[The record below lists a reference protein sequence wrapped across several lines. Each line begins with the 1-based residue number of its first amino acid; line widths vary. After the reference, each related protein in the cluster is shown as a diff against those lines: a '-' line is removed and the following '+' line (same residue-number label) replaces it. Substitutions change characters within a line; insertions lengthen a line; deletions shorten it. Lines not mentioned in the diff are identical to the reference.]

1 MFNFFGNSNNISDD
15 KGAAAPQNTPATPV
29 TPESQEEL
37 SALEKISKL
46 LYPEGGGK
54 KGENGDD
61 SSNTSNEPI
70 DPTKIFDNKEAVNT
84 LLSSL
89 DFTRSISPETQT
101 LLEAGK
107 PEGFTAMVNDVS
119 KASFL
124 EALKIS
130 SVLNKQTIEDAVKRT
145 LTQSK
150 GQIDESLGDLELR
163 RAMPQLD
170 NPVIR
175 LGLDALKDRLKA
187 QNPSMSP
194 TEIATQLK
202 SFLKGANEL
211 VNPDPTVGKGNKA
224 DEAVESWLDWA
235 AK

>member
-1 MFNFFGNSNNISDD
+1 MFNLFGNSNNISDD
-15 KGAAAPQNTPATPV
+15 KGVPPTQNTPTTPGATEP
-29 TPESQEEL
+29 QEEL
-37 SALEKISKL
+37 SALDKISKL

-54 KGENGDD
+54 NGEKGDG
-61 SSNTSNEPI
+61 SSNTPNEPV
-70 DPTKIFDNKEAVNT
+70 DPTKLFENKEAVNT
-84 LLSSL
+84 LLASL
-89 DFTRSISPETQT
+89 DFTRSISPETQS

-107 PEGFTAMVNDVS
+107 SEGFTAMVNDIS

-130 SVLNKQTIEDAVKRT
+130 SALNKQTIEDAVKRT
-145 LTQSK
+145 LSQSK

-224 DEAVESWLDWA
+224 DETVESWLDWA
-235 AK
+235 SK